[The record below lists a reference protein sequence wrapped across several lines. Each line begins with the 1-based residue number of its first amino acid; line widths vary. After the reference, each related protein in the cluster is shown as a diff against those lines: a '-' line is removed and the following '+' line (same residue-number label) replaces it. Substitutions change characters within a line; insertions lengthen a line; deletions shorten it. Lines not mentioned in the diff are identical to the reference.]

1 MSDTNLYPG
10 AGKDSQPEIR
20 AAMERFRSLPARKRA
35 ELPALWWLLN
45 DTTQLFK
52 MSKADAQYTDTSSGG
67 LNCHSCDYLY
77 FSIRWQKY
85 ICSQI
90 KGYVEPEGTCRL
102 WSSDKHADPY
112 QEK

>member
-1 MSDTNLYPG
+1 MSESNLYPD
-10 AGKDSQPEIR
+10 AAKQSQPEIR

-35 ELPALWWLLN
+35 ELPALWWMLN

-52 MSKADAQYTDTSSGG
+52 MSKGDAQYTDHSTGHDD
-67 LNCHSCDYLY
+67 CESCDYIY

-90 KGYVEPEGTCRL
+90 RGYIEPTGWCRL
-102 WSSDKHADPY
+102 WSRDEHADPY
-112 QEK
+112 QE